1 MPPWCC
7 SPQRLTVNG
16 VERNV
21 EAYNIGGTNFFRLRD
36 LAALLRGTAARFN
49 VDFDANRN
57 AVVLASGVAYAL
69 AAGESFTD
77 RSASAVISPQTVELD
92 GRRVELTAYNIGG
105 ANFFGLRELS
115 PFFGYDV
122 SFDEAANTA
131 RIESR

>member
-1 MPPWCC
+1 M
-7 SPQRLTVNG
+7 
-16 VERNV
+16 
-21 EAYNIGGTNFFRLRD
+21 
-36 LAALLRGTAARFN
+36 
-49 VDFDANRN
+49 
-57 AVVLASGVAYAL
+57 
-69 AAGESFTD
+69 
-77 RSASAVISPQTVELD
+77 ELD